1 MKVEKFMEEKYE
13 LKKNP
18 FSDHVARKGSIRT
31 WVNREEQLEKW
42 EKVISNAVSSTRNYI
57 TFVIGD
63 YGRGKTLSLL
73 KIIDESKKHKE
84 ILPVYLNFKGEEKSK
99 PGLDFMFRIFKGI
112 DSYGIGKDKK
122 KTDLKNAIECLSNDL
137 DEVKVILEK
146 IYLGGK
152 EQKRL
157 ATYFLRGELK
167 LTQSQLKE
175 LEILRKIDSVDI
187 AKEYLAGILR
197 FIRKLGYTTLV
208 LAIDEFEYLF
218 SLVPRTQHS
227 IYLALLR
234 GLYDFPLGIGKAAD
248 DIANMAFFIAISE
261 DGRRNLSEMEKKEA
275 STGGPI
281 QPLLDRV
288 DTETILGVFDKKQT
302 RKLIEK
308 RLRYDRIGKKY
319 ENEPLI
325 PFTDDFVDFM
335 HEKTGGMPRAI
346 IERCDHALDVG
357 MAERVSLLNKEFAQ
371 KALEKRGY

>member
-1 MKVEKFMEEKYE
+1 MKVEKFMKEKYE

-18 FSDHVARKGSIRT
+18 FSDHIARKGSIKT
-31 WVNREEQLEKW
+31 WINREEQLEKW
-42 EKVISNAVSSTRNYI
+42 EKVISNAVSSTKNYI

-73 KIIDESKKHKE
+73 KIIDESKKHRE

-99 PGLDFMFRIFKGI
+99 PGLDFMFRIFRGI
-112 DSYGIGKDKK
+112 DFYGIGKDKEK
-122 KTDLKNAIECLSNDL
+122 NDLKNALESLPNDL
-137 DEVKVILEK
+137 DEVKVVLEK
-146 IYLGGK
+146 IYFGEK
-152 EQKRL
+152 EQKL
-157 ATYFLRGELK
+157 ALYFLRGELK
-167 LTQSQLKE
+167 LTQSQFKE
-175 LEILRKIDSVDI
+175 LEILRKIDSIDI
-187 AKEYLAGILR
+187 AKEYLAGILG
-197 FIRKLGYTTLV
+197 FIKKLEYSTLL

-234 GLYDFPLGIGKAAD
+234 GLYDFPLGIGKAVD

-261 DGRRNLSEMEKKEA
+261 DGRRNLTEMEKKEA

-288 DTETILGVFDKKQT
+288 DTETILGVFNKKQT
-302 RKLIEK
+302 WKLIEK

-319 ENEPLI
+319 ENKPLI

-346 IERCDHALDVG
+346 IERCDHVLDVG

-371 KALEKRGY
+371 KALGKRGY